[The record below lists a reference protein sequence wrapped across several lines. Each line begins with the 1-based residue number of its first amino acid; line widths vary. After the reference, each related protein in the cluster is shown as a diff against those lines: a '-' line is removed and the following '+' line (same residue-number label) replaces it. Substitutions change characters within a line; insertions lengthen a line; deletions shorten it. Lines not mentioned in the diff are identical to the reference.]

1 MDDGS
6 FAPSL
11 SSEFVSAYRA
21 NVVSSVISWLCD
33 VLPVIIAI
41 RYGGDYTVWISSVR
55 ALLVSTDVI
64 MHRQCYRVMRAHLF
78 DEYQLPTGLTECFLL
93 FLGCVVSCP

>member
-1 MDDGS
+1 VFS
-6 FAPSL
+6 
-11 SSEFVSAYRA
+11 
-21 NVVSSVISWLCD
+21 VVSWLCG

-64 MHRQCYRVMRAHLF
+64 MILVMLPGDERFCSWCVGVGGLF
-78 DEYQLPTGLTECFLL
+78 YCLL
-93 FLGCVVSCP
+93 FLICM